1 MKREKT
7 LKKTESGGRGKKV
20 KKEAKTFLLGA
31 RVSEK
36 DFRAWEQRYL
46 KHGTHRSEIIREMLQ
61 IGKARNRRVA
71 VSKEALY
78 DYARA
83 MHMRGSVAHIQKALD
98 FVQTISDRDARN
110 EAQLKVNNVVFIE
123 LKRIKR
129 ELDALQLRG
138 GLTSRNPASMQS
150 GDSQDY
156 FEWAE
161 GEAICDR

>member
-1 MKREKT
+1 MTEKQVA
-7 LKKTESGGRGKKV
+7 SGGRRKKV
-20 KKEAKTFLLGA
+20 KKPAKTFLLGA
-31 RVSEK
+31 RVSQK
-36 DFRAWEQRYL
+36 DFLAWEQRYL

-83 MHMRGSVAHIQKALD
+83 MHMRGSVEHIQKALD
-98 FVQTISDRDARN
+98 FVQTIGDKDVQN

-123 LKRIKR
+123 LMRIKR

-138 GLTSRNPASMQS
+138 GMTSRNPATMQRD
-150 GDSQDY
+150 DSQDY
-156 FEWAE
+156 FESTQVGGAL
-161 GEAICDR
+161 

>member
-1 MKREKT
+1 MTEKQAA
-7 LKKTESGGRGKKV
+7 SGGHRKKV
-20 KKEAKTFLLGA
+20 KKPAKTFLLGA

-36 DFRAWEQRYL
+36 DFLAWEQRYL

-83 MHMRGSVAHIQKALD
+83 MLMRGSVEHIQKALD
-98 FVQTISDRDARN
+98 FVQTIDDKDVQN

-129 ELDALQLRG
+129 ELDALQLRS
-138 GLTSRNPASMQS
+138 GLTSRNPAVLQRV
-150 GDSQDY
+150 DFQDY
-156 FEWAE
+156 FESTQLGVAL
-161 GEAICDR
+161 

>member
-1 MKREKT
+1 M
-7 LKKTESGGRGKKV
+7 KKV

-98 FVQTISDRDARN
+98 FVQTISDKDARN